1 MPASR
6 RIIISVPENL
16 LCEVDD
22 ITALESMNRSEL
34 VREALR
40 FYLGEYKKKLVIEQM
55 KKGYL
60 EMAEINL
67 GIVGES
73 RGWEEE
79 ALVNCIEKLLE

>member
-6 RIIISVPENL
+6 RIIVTVPENL

-22 ITALESMNRSEL
+22 ITVLESINRSEL

-40 FYLGEYKKKLVIEQM
+40 FYLGEYKKNLMVEQM

-67 GIVGES
+67 SLANEHLGVEDEI
-73 RGWEEE
+73 
-79 ALVNCIEKLLE
+79 I

>member
-67 GIVGES
+67 NIANES
-73 RGWEEE
+73 LGAENEI
-79 ALVNCIEKLLE
+79 L